1 MKKIF
6 LVLVIIFLN
15 GCGYTPLYSSKDSN
29 YKVIS
34 FKKNLNNSLTNYI
47 QNSIEVL
54 SNENADKS
62 LKISFEYNENIS
74 IILKDSKGDPTKNR
88 LNVVIDLSLFDKSDN
103 LIISKKFS
111 ESFEYNIDDN
121 KFNLKQ
127 YEKNIKL
134 NLVEDITQ
142 QILVFLAS
150 VKWS

>member
-1 MKKIF
+1 MKSIF

-29 YKVIS
+29 YKVIG

-54 SNENADKS
+54 SNENAVKS
-62 LKISFEYNENIS
+62 LKISLEYNENIS
-74 IILKDSKGDPTKNR
+74 IILKNSKGDPTKNR
-88 LNVVIDLSLFDKSDN
+88 LNVVIDLSLFDNSDN

-150 VKWS
+150 VK

>member
-15 GCGYTPLYSSKDSN
+15 GCGYTPLYSSKESN

-34 FKKNLNNSLTNYI
+34 LKKNLNNSLTNYI

-74 IILKDSKGDPTKNR
+74 IILKDSKGDPAKNR
-88 LNVVIDLSLFDKSDN
+88 LKVIIDLSLFDNSDN

-111 ESFEYNIDDN
+111 ESFEYSIDDN

-150 VKWS
+150 VK

>member
-6 LVLVIIFLN
+6 LILIILFLN

-34 FKKNLNNSLTNYI
+34 LNKNVNNSLTNYV
-47 QNSIEVL
+47 QNSIEVI
-54 SNENADKS
+54 SNESAEKS

-74 IILKDSKGDPTKNR
+74 VILKNSKGDPTKNR
-88 LNVVIDLSLFDKSDN
+88 LNIVIDLSLLDSNDN
-103 LIISKKFS
+103 LITSKQFS

-127 YEKNIKL
+127 YEKNIKF
-134 NLVEDITQ
+134 NLIEDITQ
-142 QILVFLAS
+142 QILVFLAN
-150 VKWS
+150 V

>member
-1 MKKIF
+1 MKRIF

-15 GCGYTPLYSSKDSN
+15 SCGYTPLYSSKDSN

-54 SNENADKS
+54 SNENAVKS
-62 LKISFEYNENIS
+62 LKISLEYNENIS

-88 LNVVIDLSLFDKSDN
+88 LNVVIDLSLFDNSDN

-150 VKWS
+150 VK

>member
-6 LVLVIIFLN
+6 LILIILFLN

-34 FKKNLNNSLTNYI
+34 LKKNVNNSLTNYV
-47 QNSIEVL
+47 QNSIEVI
-54 SNENADKS
+54 SNENAKKS
-62 LKISFEYNENIS
+62 LNISFDYNENIS
-74 IILKDSKGDPTKNR
+74 VILKNSKGDPTKNR
-88 LNVVIDLSLFDKSDN
+88 LNVVIDLSLLDSNDN
-103 LIISKKFS
+103 LITSKQFS

-127 YEKNIKL
+127 YEKNIKF
-134 NLVEDITQ
+134 NLIEDITQ

-150 VKWS
+150 V

>member
-6 LVLVIIFLN
+6 LILIILFLN

-34 FKKNLNNSLTNYI
+34 LKKNVNNSLTNYV
-47 QNSIEVL
+47 QNSIEVI
-54 SNENADKS
+54 SNKNAEKS
-62 LKISFEYNENIS
+62 LNISFEYNENIS
-74 IILKDSKGDPTKNR
+74 VILKNSKGDPTKNR
-88 LNVVIDLSLFDKSDN
+88 LNVVIDLSLFDSNNN
-103 LIISKKFS
+103 LITSKQFS

-127 YEKNIKL
+127 YEKNIKF
-134 NLVEDITQ
+134 NLIEDITQ

-150 VKWS
+150 V